1 MVEELEGEIVFEPSF
16 RNPDFLR
23 GLDEFDYIWLLWE
36 FSANKHATK
45 NAMVRPP
52 ILGGNERVGVF
63 ATRSPFRP
71 NNIGLSSVRLIKI
84 EWESNQGPIIKVK
97 GADLMDGTPIFDIK
111 PYVKYADCHED
122 ARSGFVDNHS
132 WKRLQ
137 VIIPEE
143 IQQHF
148 SLDELKVLKK
158 VLSIDPRPQ
167 IQTSKDKIYGMP
179 YGCFDIRFRVENE
192 TLTIIELKNLF

>member
-1 MVEELEGEIVFEPSF
+1 
-16 RNPDFLR
+16 
-23 GLDEFDYIWLLWE
+23 
-36 FSANKHATK
+36 
-45 NAMVRPP
+45 MVRPP

-132 WKRLQ
+132 WKRLK

-179 YGCFDIRFRVENE
+179 YGGYDIRFRVENE
-192 TLTIIELKNLF
+192 TLTVVDLKNLF

>member
-179 YGCFDIRFRVENE
+179 YGGYDIRFRVENE
-192 TLTIIELKNLF
+192 TLTVVDLKNLF

>member
-23 GLDEFDYIWLLWE
+23 GLDKFDYIWLLWE

-179 YGCFDIRFRVENE
+179 YGGYDIRFRVENE
-192 TLTIIELKNLF
+192 TLTVVDLKNLF

>member
-45 NAMVRPP
+45 NALVRPP

-71 NNIGLSSVRLIKI
+71 NNIGLSSVKLIKI
-84 EWESNQGPIIKVK
+84 EWESKQGPIIKVK

-192 TLTIIELKNLF
+192 TLTVIDLKNLF

>member
-167 IQTSKDKIYGMP
+167 IQTSKDKIFGMP

-192 TLTIIELKNLF
+192 TLTVVDLKNLF

>member
-179 YGCFDIRFRVENE
+179 YGGFDIRFRVENE
-192 TLTIIELKNLF
+192 TLTVIDLKNLF

>member
-158 VLSIDPRPQ
+158 ILSIDPRPQ
-167 IQTSKDKIYGMP
+167 IQTSQDKIYGMP

-192 TLTIIELKNLF
+192 TLTVIDLKNLF

>member
-45 NAMVRPP
+45 NALVRPP

-137 VIIPEE
+137 VIIPDE

-179 YGCFDIRFRVENE
+179 YGGYDIRFRVENE
-192 TLTIIELKNLF
+192 TLTVVDLKNLL

>member
-179 YGCFDIRFRVENE
+179 YGGYDIRFRVENE
-192 TLTIIELKNLF
+192 TLTVIDLKNLF

>member
-1 MVEELEGEIVFEPSF
+1 MVEELEGVIVFEPSF

-179 YGCFDIRFRVENE
+179 YGGYDIRFRVENE
-192 TLTIIELKNLF
+192 TLTVVDLKNLF

>member
-1 MVEELEGEIVFEPSF
+1 LVEELEGEIVFEPSF

-192 TLTIIELKNLF
+192 TLTVIDLKNLF

>member
-1 MVEELEGEIVFEPSF
+1 LVEELEGEIVFEPSF

-45 NAMVRPP
+45 NALVRPP

-179 YGCFDIRFRVENE
+179 YGGYDIRFRVENE
-192 TLTIIELKNLF
+192 TLTVVDLKNLF

>member
-84 EWESNQGPIIKVK
+84 EWESNHGPIIKVK

-167 IQTSKDKIYGMP
+167 IQTSKDKNYGMP

-192 TLTIIELKNLF
+192 TLTVIDLKNLF